1 MHLSVL
7 GVLCDKQE
15 MYVLSL
21 GQFIAVRVKHEKGP
35 GALTGSA
42 DSSAFCQEPSCEMLL
57 KAERGII
64 AN

>member
-21 GQFIAVRVKHEKGP
+21 DQFIAVRDDMKK
-35 GALTGSA
+35 ALVH
-42 DSSAFCQEPSCEMLL
+42 
-57 KAERGII
+57 
-64 AN
+64 